1 MGKIKQIFQNIRV
14 IIMGIVLILAIVAI
28 SPNPFSQGVAI
39 RSVTPNSSAAI
50 AGIENPPSSI
60 WPMGRER
67 IVSIDNNPIRS
78 EAEYYSLISGLE
90 PNQTLNIKT
99 GKKLYKLRV
108 KEKVNTTELNESED
122 RVIEES
128 IAVNETID
136 GTVQEINRTIKR
148 VIRVPKIK
156 REVLGAEDIGLRIFD
171 APVTNIRKGLDLQGG
186 VRVILQPEEA
196 VSEAYML
203 DVIATMEQRLNVFGL
218 SDVVLR
224 SASDLD
230 GNLLAIVEIPGANEE
245 EVRDL
250 IGKQGKF
257 EAKISNETVFKGGE
271 DITYV
276 CRSAE
281 CAGIDPARGCGI
293 TESGLW
299 ACSYRFSITLSPDAA
314 KKQAQATEKL
324 SIVTEGSQRY
334 LSEELLLFL
343 DNSQVDSLSIAAD
356 LKGREVTDI
365 QISGS
370 AGGAS
375 KQEATTNAL
384 QGMKK
389 LQTLLITGSL
399 PVKLNVVKADTISPL
414 LGEEFLKST
423 LWMGIAALL
432 AVSAVIYARYRRM
445 SLLIPMA
452 VNIIVEVV
460 IMLGVAALIGWN
472 IDLASIAGIIVSVGT
487 GVDQL
492 IMIADEILLGESQ
505 EIYDWKRRLKNAFFI
520 IMGAYFTVVVA
531 MVPLMFAGAGLLR
544 GFAITTIIGV
554 SIGVFISRPAYA
566 KVLEIL
572 LRE

>member
-1 MGKIKQIFQNIRV
+1 M
-14 IIMGIVLILAIVAI
+14 
-28 SPNPFSQGVAI
+28 
-39 RSVTPNSSAAI
+39 
-50 AGIENPPSSI
+50 
-60 WPMGRER
+60 
-67 IVSIDNNPIRS
+67 
-78 EAEYYSLISGLE
+78 
-90 PNQTLNIKT
+90 
-99 GKKLYKLRV
+99 
-108 KEKVNTTELNESED
+108 
-122 RVIEES
+122 
-128 IAVNETID
+128 
-136 GTVQEINRTIKR
+136 
-148 VIRVPKIK
+148 
-156 REVLGAEDIGLRIFD
+156 
-171 APVTNIRKGLDLQGG
+171 
-186 VRVILQPEEA
+186 
-196 VSEAYML
+196 
-203 DVIATMEQRLNVFGL
+203 
-218 SDVVLR
+218 
-224 SASDLD
+224 
-230 GNLLAIVEIPGANEE
+230 EIPGANEE